1 MENSVVPAAVKSKST
16 PLGRRVWFCAVFF
29 GLIGQIAWV
38 VENMFFAKFGQDL
51 FDTQGNLYYTVTTL
65 MVILSAVTATVTTIF
80 AGGLIDKTGKRK
92 PFITFGYI
100 IWGVTIMLFAAVP
113 IDFSQ
118 SESWGIIAVLVILDC
133 VMTFFGSTS
142 NDAAFNAWVADVTDS
157 TNRGKVNTILSV
169 MPVIATVLVF
179 GISMFTYDNGATVT
193 GEAGE
198 TIKVAIADRNP
209 LFIKLFFIII
219 GIFPMIG
226 GVVSAFT
233 LKDAPNIVR
242 NSNPD
247 YLKETFYGFRP
258 SVIKANKMMY
268 VTLAVVC
275 LLGIAQQTFMSYLIN
290 FIANTLGITNYI
302 LPLAVIIVVGAVI
315 TGVLGVFFDK
325 VGRKHFYFPLLAIL
339 VVGAVVVY
347 CMKFMPQD
355 TYLPI
360 LIVGGVVL
368 LGAMLALGGAL
379 TSTFQDYIPKGA
391 EGRFQGVRMIFTVL
405 IPMVLGIAIAQVVG
419 INSLDSH
426 DAGQTT
432 PPFELFLAAAVI
444 VVLAAIPLFF
454 VFRDA
459 DRLRAAKAAA
469 EKTEAEAADG
479 CAEAADC
486 AALEHADGAET
497 CKTDD
502 AQDEA
507 DSKQDEA
514 DGQANDGS
522 VADKTDA
529 ANQTRAA
536 DGSDDENAPDA
547 SGTSE

>member
-1 MENSVVPAAVKSKST
+1 MGNSVVSSAKST
-16 PLGRRVWFCAVFF
+16 PLGKRIWFCAVFF

-51 FDTQGNLYYTVTTL
+51 FDTQGELYYTVTTL
-65 MVILSAVTATVTTIF
+65 MVILSALTATVTTIF

-113 IDFSQ
+113 INFSA
-118 SESWGIIAVLVILDC
+118 SENWGIIAVLVILDC
-133 VMTFFGSTS
+133 VMTLFGSTS
-142 NDAAFNAWVADVTDS
+142 NDAAFNAWVTDVTDS

-169 MPVIATVLVF
+169 MPVVATVLVF
-179 GISMFTYDNGATVT
+179 GIGMFTYDNGATVT
-193 GEAGE
+193 NEAGE
-198 TIKVAIADRNP
+198 IVKVAIGDRNP

-233 LKDAPNIVR
+233 MKDAPNIVR

-258 SVIKANKMMY
+258 SVVKANKMMY

-290 FIANTLGITNYI
+290 FIANTLGITDYI
-302 LPLAVIIVVGAVI
+302 VPLAAIIVVGAVI

-325 VGRKHFYFPLLAIL
+325 IGRKKFYFPLLAIL
-339 VVGAVVVY
+339 IVGAIVVY
-347 CMKFMPQD
+347 CMKFMPQNA
-355 TYLPI
+355 YLPI
-360 LIVGGVVL
+360 LIVGGIIL

-419 INSLDSH
+419 INSLDAH

-444 VVLAAIPLFF
+444 VALAAIPLFF
-454 VFRDA
+454 VFKDA

-469 EKTEAEAADG
+469 EAEEAAATETQSETECATACEETSLPDVADDG
-479 CAEAADC
+479 ETAD
-486 AALEHADGAET
+486 
-497 CKTDD
+497 
-502 AQDEA
+502 A
-507 DSKQDEA
+507 DSAEDTE
-514 DGQANDGS
+514 D
-522 VADKTDA
+522 T
-529 ANQTRAA
+529 
-536 DGSDDENAPDA
+536 P
-547 SGTSE
+547 

>member
-1 MENSVVPAAVKSKST
+1 MGNSVVSSAKST
-16 PLGRRVWFCAVFF
+16 PLGKRIWFCAVFF

-51 FDTQGNLYYTVTTL
+51 FDTQGELYYTVTTL
-65 MVILSAVTATVTTIF
+65 MVILSALTATVTTIF

-113 IDFSQ
+113 INFSA
-118 SESWGIIAVLVILDC
+118 SENWGIIAVLVILDC
-133 VMTFFGSTS
+133 VMTLFGSTS
-142 NDAAFNAWVADVTDS
+142 NDAAFNAWVTDVTDS

-169 MPVIATVLVF
+169 MPVVATVLVF
-179 GISMFTYDNGATVT
+179 GIGMFTYDNGATVT
-193 GEAGE
+193 NEAGE
-198 TIKVAIADRNP
+198 IVKVAIGDRNP

-233 LKDAPNIVR
+233 MKDAPNIVR

-258 SVIKANKMMY
+258 SVVKANKMMY

-290 FIANTLGITNYI
+290 FIANTLGIADYI
-302 LPLAVIIVVGAVI
+302 VPLAAIIVVGAVI

-325 VGRKHFYFPLLAIL
+325 IGRKKFYFPLLAIL
-339 VVGAVVVY
+339 IVGAIVVY
-347 CMKFMPQD
+347 CMKFMPQNA
-355 TYLPI
+355 YLPI
-360 LIVGGVVL
+360 LIVGGIIL

-419 INSLDSH
+419 INSLDAH

-444 VVLAAIPLFF
+444 VALAAIPLFF
-454 VFRDA
+454 VFKDA

-469 EKTEAEAADG
+469 EAEEAAATETQSETECATACEETSLPDVADDG
-479 CAEAADC
+479 ETAD
-486 AALEHADGAET
+486 
-497 CKTDD
+497 
-502 AQDEA
+502 A
-507 DSKQDEA
+507 DSAEDTE
-514 DGQANDGS
+514 D
-522 VADKTDA
+522 T
-529 ANQTRAA
+529 
-536 DGSDDENAPDA
+536 P
-547 SGTSE
+547 

>member
-1 MENSVVPAAVKSKST
+1 MGNSVVSSAKST
-16 PLGRRVWFCAVFF
+16 PLGKRIWFCAVFF

-51 FDTQGNLYYTVTTL
+51 FDTQGELYYTVTTL
-65 MVILSAVTATVTTIF
+65 MVILSALTATVTTIF
-80 AGGLIDKTGKRK
+80 AGGLVDKTGKRK

-113 IDFSQ
+113 INFSA
-118 SESWGIIAVLVILDC
+118 SENWGIIAVLVILDC
-133 VMTFFGSTS
+133 VMTLFGSTS
-142 NDAAFNAWVADVTDS
+142 NDAAFNAWVTDVTDS

-179 GISMFTYDNGATVT
+179 GIGMFTYDNGATVT
-193 GEAGE
+193 NEAGE
-198 TIKVAIADRNP
+198 IVKVAIGDRNP

-233 LKDAPNIVR
+233 MKDAPNIVR

-258 SVIKANKMMY
+258 SVVKANKMMY

-290 FIANTLGITNYI
+290 FIANTLGITDYI
-302 LPLAVIIVVGAVI
+302 VPLAAIIVVGAVI

-325 VGRKHFYFPLLAIL
+325 IGRKKFYFPLLAIL
-339 VVGAVVVY
+339 IVGAIVVY
-347 CMKFMPQD
+347 CMKFMPQNA
-355 TYLPI
+355 YLPI
-360 LIVGGVVL
+360 LIVGGIIL

-419 INSLDSH
+419 INSLDAH

-444 VVLAAIPLFF
+444 VALAAIPLFF
-454 VFRDA
+454 VFKDA

-469 EKTEAEAADG
+469 EAEEAA
-479 CAEAADC
+479 ATETQ
-486 AALEHADGAET
+486 AET
-497 CKTDD
+497 ECATACEETSLPDVADD
-502 AQDEA
+502 GETSDA
-507 DSKQDEA
+507 DSA
-514 DGQANDGS
+514 DDTE
-522 VADKTDA
+522 DT
-529 ANQTRAA
+529 
-536 DGSDDENAPDA
+536 P
-547 SGTSE
+547 

>member
-1 MENSVVPAAVKSKST
+1 MENSVVSSAKST
-16 PLGRRVWFCAVFF
+16 PLGKRIWFCAVFF

-51 FDTQGNLYYTVTTL
+51 FDTQGELYYTVTTL
-65 MVILSAVTATVTTIF
+65 MVILSALTATVTTIF
-80 AGGLIDKTGKRK
+80 AGGLVDKTGKRK

-100 IWGVTIMLFAAVP
+100 VWGVTIMLFAAVP
-113 IDFSQ
+113 INFSA
-118 SESWGIIAVLVILDC
+118 SENWGIIAVLVILDC

-142 NDAAFNAWVADVTDS
+142 NDAAFNAWVTDVTDS

-169 MPVIATVLVF
+169 MPVVATVLVF
-179 GISMFTYDNGATVT
+179 GIGMFTYDNGATVT
-193 GEAGE
+193 NEAGE
-198 TIKVAIADRNP
+198 IVKVAIGDRNP

-233 LKDAPNIVR
+233 MKDAPNIVR

-247 YLKETFYGFRP
+247 YLKETLYGFRP
-258 SVIKANKMMY
+258 SVVKANKMMY

-302 LPLAVIIVVGAVI
+302 LPLAAIIVVGAVI

-325 VGRKHFYFPLLAIL
+325 IGRKKFYFPLLAIL
-339 VVGAVVVY
+339 IVGAIVVY
-347 CMKFMPQD
+347 CMKFMPQNA
-355 TYLPI
+355 YLPI
-360 LIVGGVVL
+360 LIVGGIIL

-419 INSLDSH
+419 INSLDAH

-444 VVLAAIPLFF
+444 VALAAIPLFF
-454 VFRDA
+454 VFKDA

-469 EKTEAEAADG
+469 EAEEAA
-479 CAEAADC
+479 ATETQ
-486 AALEHADGAET
+486 AET
-497 CKTDD
+497 ECATACEETSLPDVADD
-502 AQDEA
+502 GETADA
-507 DSKQDEA
+507 DSAEDTE
-514 DGQANDGS
+514 D
-522 VADKTDA
+522 T
-529 ANQTRAA
+529 
-536 DGSDDENAPDA
+536 P
-547 SGTSE
+547 

>member
-1 MENSVVPAAVKSKST
+1 MENSVVSSAKST
-16 PLGRRVWFCAVFF
+16 PLGKRIWFCAVFF

-51 FDTQGNLYYTVTTL
+51 FDTQGELYYTVTTL
-65 MVILSAVTATVTTIF
+65 MVILSALTATVTTIF
-80 AGGLIDKTGKRK
+80 AGGLVDKTGKRK

-113 IDFSQ
+113 INFSA
-118 SESWGIIAVLVILDC
+118 SENWGIIAVLVILDC

-142 NDAAFNAWVADVTDS
+142 NDAAFNAWVTDVTDS

-169 MPVIATVLVF
+169 MPVVATVLVF
-179 GISMFTYDNGATVT
+179 GIGMFTYDNGATVT
-193 GEAGE
+193 NEAGE
-198 TIKVAIADRNP
+198 IVKVAIGERNP

-233 LKDAPNIVR
+233 MKDAPNIVR

-258 SVIKANKMMY
+258 SVVKANKMMY

-302 LPLAVIIVVGAVI
+302 VPLAAIIVVGAVI

-325 VGRKHFYFPLLAIL
+325 IGRKKFYFPLLAIL
-339 VVGAVVVY
+339 IVGAIVVY
-347 CMKFMPQD
+347 CMEFMPQNA
-355 TYLPI
+355 YLPI
-360 LIVGGVVL
+360 LIVGGIIL

-419 INSLDSH
+419 INSLDAH

-444 VVLAAIPLFF
+444 VALAAIPLFF
-454 VFRDA
+454 VFKDA

-469 EKTEAEAADG
+469 EAEEAAATETQAETG
-479 CAEAADC
+479 CATACEETSLPDVADDG
-486 AALEHADGAET
+486 ETAD
-497 CKTDD
+497 
-502 AQDEA
+502 A
-507 DSKQDEA
+507 DSAEDTE
-514 DGQANDGS
+514 D
-522 VADKTDA
+522 T
-529 ANQTRAA
+529 
-536 DGSDDENAPDA
+536 P
-547 SGTSE
+547 

>member
-1 MENSVVPAAVKSKST
+1 MGNSVVSSAKST
-16 PLGRRVWFCAVFF
+16 PLGKRIWFCAVFF

-51 FDTQGNLYYTVTTL
+51 FDTQGELYYTVTTL
-65 MVILSAVTATVTTIF
+65 MVILSALTATVTTIF
-80 AGGLIDKTGKRK
+80 AGGLVDKTGKRK

-113 IDFSQ
+113 INFSA
-118 SESWGIIAVLVILDC
+118 SENWGIIAVLVILDC
-133 VMTFFGSTS
+133 VMTLFGSTS
-142 NDAAFNAWVADVTDS
+142 NDAAFNAWVTDVTDS

-169 MPVIATVLVF
+169 MPVVATVLVF
-179 GISMFTYDNGATVT
+179 GIGMFTYDNGATVT
-193 GEAGE
+193 NEAGE
-198 TIKVAIADRNP
+198 IVKVAIGDRNP

-233 LKDAPNIVR
+233 MKDAPNIVR

-258 SVIKANKMMY
+258 SVVKANKMMY
-268 VTLAVVC
+268 VTLAVIC

-290 FIANTLGITNYI
+290 FIANTLGITDYI
-302 LPLAVIIVVGAVI
+302 VPLAAIIVVGAVI

-325 VGRKHFYFPLLAIL
+325 IGRKKFYFPLLAIL
-339 VVGAVVVY
+339 IVGAIVVY
-347 CMKFMPQD
+347 CMKFMPQNA
-355 TYLPI
+355 YLPI
-360 LIVGGVVL
+360 LIVGGIIL

-419 INSLDSH
+419 INSLDAH

-444 VVLAAIPLFF
+444 VALAAIPLFF
-454 VFRDA
+454 VFKDA

-469 EKTEAEAADG
+469 EAEEAA
-479 CAEAADC
+479 ATETQ
-486 AALEHADGAET
+486 AET
-497 CKTDD
+497 ECATACEETSLPDVADD
-502 AQDEA
+502 GETADA
-507 DSKQDEA
+507 DSA
-514 DGQANDGS
+514 DDT
-522 VADKTDA
+522 K
-529 ANQTRAA
+529 
-536 DGSDDENAPDA
+536 
-547 SGTSE
+547 GTP

>member
-1 MENSVVPAAVKSKST
+1 MGNSVVSSAKST
-16 PLGRRVWFCAVFF
+16 PLGKRIWFCAVFF

-51 FDTQGNLYYTVTTL
+51 FDTQGELYYTVTTL
-65 MVILSAVTATVTTIF
+65 MVILSALTATVTTIF
-80 AGGLIDKTGKRK
+80 AGGLVDKTGKRK

-113 IDFSQ
+113 INFSA
-118 SESWGIIAVLVILDC
+118 SENWGIIAVLVILDC
-133 VMTFFGSTS
+133 VMTLFGSTS
-142 NDAAFNAWVADVTDS
+142 NDAAFNAWVTDVTDS

-169 MPVIATVLVF
+169 MPVVATVLVF
-179 GISMFTYDNGATVT
+179 GIGMFTYDNGATVT
-193 GEAGE
+193 NEAGE
-198 TIKVAIADRNP
+198 IVKVAIGDRNP

-233 LKDAPNIVR
+233 MKDASNIVR

-258 SVIKANKMMY
+258 SVVKANKMMY

-290 FIANTLGITNYI
+290 FIANTLGITDYI
-302 LPLAVIIVVGAVI
+302 VPLAAIIVVGAVI

-325 VGRKHFYFPLLAIL
+325 IGRKKFYFPLLAIL
-339 VVGAVVVY
+339 IVGAIVVY
-347 CMKFMPQD
+347 CMKFMPQNA
-355 TYLPI
+355 YLPI
-360 LIVGGVVL
+360 LIVGGIIL

-419 INSLDSH
+419 INSLDAH

-444 VVLAAIPLFF
+444 VALAAIPLFF
-454 VFRDA
+454 VFKDA

-469 EKTEAEAADG
+469 EAEEAAATETQSETECATACEETSLPDVADDG
-479 CAEAADC
+479 ETAD
-486 AALEHADGAET
+486 
-497 CKTDD
+497 
-502 AQDEA
+502 A
-507 DSKQDEA
+507 DSAEDTE
-514 DGQANDGS
+514 D
-522 VADKTDA
+522 T
-529 ANQTRAA
+529 
-536 DGSDDENAPDA
+536 P
-547 SGTSE
+547 

>member
-1 MENSVVPAAVKSKST
+1 MGNSVVSSAKST
-16 PLGRRVWFCAVFF
+16 PLGKRIWFCAVFF

-51 FDTQGNLYYTVTTL
+51 FDTQGELYYTVTTL
-65 MVILSAVTATVTTIF
+65 MVILSALTATVTTIF

-113 IDFSQ
+113 INFSA
-118 SESWGIIAVLVILDC
+118 SENWGIIAVLVILDC
-133 VMTFFGSTS
+133 VMTLFGSTS
-142 NDAAFNAWVADVTDS
+142 NDAAFNAWVTDVTDS

-169 MPVIATVLVF
+169 MPVVATVLVF
-179 GISMFTYDNGATVT
+179 GIGMFTYDNGATVT
-193 GEAGE
+193 NEAGE
-198 TIKVAIADRNP
+198 IVKVAIGDRNP

-233 LKDAPNIVR
+233 MKDAPNIVR

-258 SVIKANKMMY
+258 SVVKANKMMY
-268 VTLAVVC
+268 VTLAVIC

-290 FIANTLGITNYI
+290 FIANTLGITDYI
-302 LPLAVIIVVGAVI
+302 VPLAAIIVVGAVI
-315 TGVLGVFFDK
+315 TGALGVFFDK
-325 VGRKHFYFPLLAIL
+325 IGRKKFYFPLLAIL
-339 VVGAVVVY
+339 IVGAIVVY
-347 CMKFMPQD
+347 CMKFMPQNA
-355 TYLPI
+355 YLPI
-360 LIVGGVVL
+360 LIVGGIIL

-419 INSLDSH
+419 INSLDAH

-444 VVLAAIPLFF
+444 VALAAIPLFF
-454 VFRDA
+454 VFKDA

-469 EKTEAEAADG
+469 EAEEAAATETQSETECATACEETSLPDVADDG
-479 CAEAADC
+479 ETAD
-486 AALEHADGAET
+486 
-497 CKTDD
+497 
-502 AQDEA
+502 A
-507 DSKQDEA
+507 DSAEDTE
-514 DGQANDGS
+514 D
-522 VADKTDA
+522 T
-529 ANQTRAA
+529 
-536 DGSDDENAPDA
+536 P
-547 SGTSE
+547 

>member
-1 MENSVVPAAVKSKST
+1 MENSVVSSAKST
-16 PLGRRVWFCAVFF
+16 PLGKRIWFCAVFF

-51 FDTQGNLYYTVTTL
+51 FDTQGELYYTVTTL
-65 MVILSAVTATVTTIF
+65 MVILSALTATVTTIF

-113 IDFSQ
+113 INFSA
-118 SESWGIIAVLVILDC
+118 SENWGIIAVLVILDC

-142 NDAAFNAWVADVTDS
+142 NDAAFNAWVTDVTDS

-169 MPVIATVLVF
+169 MPVVATVLVF
-179 GISMFTYDNGATVT
+179 GIGMFTYDNGATVT
-193 GEAGE
+193 NEAGE
-198 TIKVAIADRNP
+198 IVKVAIGERNP

-233 LKDAPNIVR
+233 MKDAPNIVR

-258 SVIKANKMMY
+258 SVVKANKMMY

-302 LPLAVIIVVGAVI
+302 LPLAAIIVVGAVI

-325 VGRKHFYFPLLAIL
+325 IGRKKFYFPLLAIL
-339 VVGAVVVY
+339 IVGAIVVY
-347 CMKFMPQD
+347 CMKFMPQNA
-355 TYLPI
+355 YLPI
-360 LIVGGVVL
+360 LIVGGIIL

-419 INSLDSH
+419 INSLDAH

-444 VVLAAIPLFF
+444 VALAAIPLFF
-454 VFRDA
+454 VFKDA

-469 EKTEAEAADG
+469 EAEEAA
-479 CAEAADC
+479 ATEMQ
-486 AALEHADGAET
+486 AET
-497 CKTDD
+497 ECATACEETSLPDVADD
-502 AQDEA
+502 GETADA
-507 DSKQDEA
+507 DSAEDTE
-514 DGQANDGS
+514 D
-522 VADKTDA
+522 T
-529 ANQTRAA
+529 
-536 DGSDDENAPDA
+536 P
-547 SGTSE
+547 